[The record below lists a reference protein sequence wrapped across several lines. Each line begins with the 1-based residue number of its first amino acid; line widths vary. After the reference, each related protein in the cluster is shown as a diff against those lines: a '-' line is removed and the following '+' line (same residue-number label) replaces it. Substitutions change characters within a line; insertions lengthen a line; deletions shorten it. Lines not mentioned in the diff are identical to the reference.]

1 MTHQCWTQLSP
12 SLVGALPGRSP
23 LMCDLLCNKTW
34 LAYIYIY
41 YAKVWSSGTVA
52 RLFQKVWIM
61 NIGLVLVLAY
71 AVSYCSQISTRSS
84 CCQLQTTA
92 ETMLF
97 SERVWALFT
106 LCKMLKKVPITSW
119 ISFQIFFRN
128 INIRSL
134 YFGGIYDS
142 SAGLRLPPLGWY
154 IWGPIVQWW
163 CLTNDY
169 KMRCVL

>member
-41 YAKVWSSGTVA
+41 CAKVWSSGTVA

-61 NIGLVLVLAY
+61 NIGLVLFLAY
-71 AVSYCSQISTRSS
+71 AVSYCSQISTHSS

-106 LCKMLKKVPITSW
+106 LCTYHIMNFVSNFLQKHQYKIIVFWWYLWFICRIKITSLGL
-119 ISFQIFFRN
+119 ISMRAN
-128 INIRSL
+128 
-134 YFGGIYDS
+134 
-142 SAGLRLPPLGWY
+142 SA
-154 IWGPIVQWW
+154 VMF
-163 CLTNDY
+163 D
-169 KMRCVL
+169 